1 VIDADPVAVEPPL
14 VVTVAVIVAVP
25 TATVVN
31 RIDAVL
37 PVPLIDAPEGI
48 LQVTY

>member
-1 VIDADPVAVEPPL
+1 MAVAPPL

-25 TATVVN
+25 TATVKN
-31 RIDAVL
+31 WIDAVL
-37 PVPLIDAPEGI
+37 PLPLIDEPEGI